1 MKAFVEAY
9 KKKTGYLPDIYAT
22 HYYDATGMLIHIM
35 KKVGVDRDKIR
46 DSFRDTTY
54 EGIIGA
60 YKADEEGN
68 LWHNAVVMEFLPEG
82 KIKSCVSTSSDRP
95 EDHHLS
101 QSLASGL
108 LMGCIYALV
117 GLGFILIYN
126 ATGGL
131 NFAQGELVMLA
142 AFVFY
147 SMIGTGA
154 PYAAAALIT
163 IVLMGLAGFAFQ
175 RLTFYP
181 LRDRSFLAF
190 IIATIGFSIF
200 ARNLALLVWG
210 PYPLKV
216 PSFFA
221 TDVVSIGNVVLA
233 PEHLFIVAVTIV
245 VLITQ
250 YALFFYT
257 DLGRRLRATA
267 QNAEVAQLMGIRAGQ
282 MIAITFMFSTLLT
295 GVAGVLLAPIFLV
308 DTEMGLN
315 LILKAFIA
323 VIIGGFGSVPGA
335 VVGGI
340 IVGLLEILI
349 AVFISSVYKD
359 AIVFGLLILLLIAFP
374 QGIFGERISER
385 A

>member
-1 MKAFVEAY
+1 MTQV
-9 KKKTGYLPDIYAT
+9 
-22 HYYDATGMLIHIM
+22 
-35 KKVGVDRDKIR
+35 
-46 DSFRDTTY
+46 
-54 EGIIGA
+54 
-60 YKADEEGN
+60 
-68 LWHNAVVMEFLPEG
+68 
-82 KIKSCVSTSSDRP
+82 
-95 EDHHLS
+95 
-101 QSLASGL
+101 LASGIA
-108 LMGCIYALV
+108 MGCIYALI

-142 AFVFY
+142 GFVFY
-147 SMIGTGA
+147 SMVGTGA
-154 PYAAAALIT
+154 PYGAAALIT
-163 IVLMGLAGFAFQ
+163 IAMMAASGFVFQ
-175 RLTFYP
+175 RVLFYP
-181 LRDRSFLAF
+181 VRNRSFLSF
-190 IIATIGFSIF
+190 IIVTIGFSIF
-200 ARNLALLVWG
+200 ARNLALLIWG

-216 PSFFA
+216 PSFF
-221 TDVVSIGNVVLA
+221 DQSVVNIADVVLA
-233 PEHLFIVAVTIV
+233 PEHLFIIAVTIV
-245 VLITQ
+245 VLLLQ
-250 YALFFYT
+250 YWLFFFT

-282 MIAITFMFSTLLT
+282 MIAFTFVLSTLLT
-295 GVAGVLLAPIFLV
+295 GIAGVLLAPIFLV

-359 AIVFGLLILLLIAFP
+359 AIAFLVLIFFLIVFP
-374 QGIFGERISER
+374 QGIFGERIAER

>member
-1 MKAFVEAY
+1 
-9 KKKTGYLPDIYAT
+9 
-22 HYYDATGMLIHIM
+22 
-35 KKVGVDRDKIR
+35 
-46 DSFRDTTY
+46 
-54 EGIIGA
+54 
-60 YKADEEGN
+60 
-68 LWHNAVVMEFLPEG
+68 
-82 KIKSCVSTSSDRP
+82 
-95 EDHHLS
+95 
-101 QSLASGL
+101 
-108 LMGCIYALV
+108 MGCIYALV

-147 SMIGTGA
+147 AVLATGV
-154 PYAAAALIT
+154 PYILAAVVTIAA
-163 IVLMGLAGFAFQ
+163 MAMAGVIFQ
-175 RLTFYP
+175 RLMFYP
-181 LRDRSFLAF
+181 LRNRSFLAF

-200 ARNLALLVWG
+200 ARNLALLIWG

-216 PSFFA
+216 RSFFDS
-221 TDVVSIGNVVLA
+221 DVVNIGNVVLT
-233 PEHLFIVAVTIV
+233 PEHLFIVVVTMV
-245 VLITQ
+245 VLASQ

-267 QNAEVAQLMGIRAGQ
+267 QNAEVAQLMGIRSGQ
-282 MIAITFMFSTLLT
+282 MIAITFALSTLLT
-295 GVAGVLLAPIFLV
+295 GIAGVLLAPIFLV

-335 VVGGI
+335 VVGGV

-359 AIVFGLLILLLIAFP
+359 AIAFGILIMFLIAFP
-374 QGIFGERISER
+374 QGIFGERVAER

>member
-1 MKAFVEAY
+1 
-9 KKKTGYLPDIYAT
+9 
-22 HYYDATGMLIHIM
+22 
-35 KKVGVDRDKIR
+35 
-46 DSFRDTTY
+46 
-54 EGIIGA
+54 
-60 YKADEEGN
+60 
-68 LWHNAVVMEFLPEG
+68 
-82 KIKSCVSTSSDRP
+82 
-95 EDHHLS
+95 
-101 QSLASGL
+101 
-108 LMGCIYALV
+108 MGCIYALV

-147 SMIGTGA
+147 AVLATGV
-154 PYAAAALIT
+154 PYILAAVVT
-163 IVLMGLAGFAFQ
+163 IAVMAMAGVIFQ
-175 RLTFYP
+175 RLMFYP
-181 LRDRSFLAF
+181 LRNRSFLAF

-200 ARNLALLVWG
+200 ARNLALLIWG

-216 PSFFA
+216 RSFFA
-221 TDVVSIGNVVLA
+221 SDVVNIGNVVLT
-233 PEHLFIVAVTIV
+233 PEHLFIVVVTMV
-245 VLITQ
+245 VLASQ

-267 QNAEVAQLMGIRAGQ
+267 QNAEVAQLMGIRSGQ
-282 MIAITFMFSTLLT
+282 MIAITFALSTLLT
-295 GVAGVLLAPIFLV
+295 GIAGVLLAPIFLV

-335 VVGGI
+335 VVGGV

-359 AIVFGLLILLLIAFP
+359 AIAFGILIMFLIAFP
-374 QGIFGERISER
+374 QGIFGERVAER

>member
-1 MKAFVEAY
+1 L
-9 KKKTGYLPDIYAT
+9 TQI
-22 HYYDATGMLIHIM
+22 
-35 KKVGVDRDKIR
+35 
-46 DSFRDTTY
+46 
-54 EGIIGA
+54 
-60 YKADEEGN
+60 
-68 LWHNAVVMEFLPEG
+68 
-82 KIKSCVSTSSDRP
+82 
-95 EDHHLS
+95 
-101 QSLASGL
+101 LASGL
-108 LMGCIYALV
+108 AMGCIYALV

-126 ATGGL
+126 ATNGL

-147 SMIGTGA
+147 SVISAGA
-154 PYAAAALIT
+154 PYVVAALIT
-163 IVLMGLAGFAFQ
+163 IVLMGLAGVVFQ
-175 RLTFYP
+175 RLMFYP

-221 TDVVSIGNVVLA
+221 NDVVSIGTVVLA
-233 PEHLFIVAVTIV
+233 PEYLFIVAVTVV
-245 VLITQ
+245 VLIAQHT
-250 YALFFYT
+250 LFFYT

-267 QNAEVAQLMGIRAGQ
+267 QNAEVAQLMGVQTRK
-282 MIAITFMFSTLLT
+282 MIAITFVLSTLLT

-335 VVGGI
+335 VVGGL
-340 IVGLLEILI
+340 IVGLLEIAV

-359 AIVFGLLILLLIAFP
+359 AIAFGVLILFLIAFP
-374 QGIFGERISER
+374 QGVFGERIAER

>member
-1 MKAFVEAY
+1 
-9 KKKTGYLPDIYAT
+9 
-22 HYYDATGMLIHIM
+22 
-35 KKVGVDRDKIR
+35 
-46 DSFRDTTY
+46 
-54 EGIIGA
+54 
-60 YKADEEGN
+60 
-68 LWHNAVVMEFLPEG
+68 
-82 KIKSCVSTSSDRP
+82 
-95 EDHHLS
+95 
-101 QSLASGL
+101 
-108 LMGCIYALV
+108 MGCICALV

-126 ATGGL
+126 ATSGL

-147 SMIGTGA
+147 SVISAGL
-154 PYAAAALIT
+154 PYLVAALVT
-163 IVLMGLAGFAFQ
+163 IAIMAVAGIVFQ
-175 RLTFYP
+175 RLMFYP

-200 ARNLALLVWG
+200 ARNLALLIWG

-216 PSFFA
+216 PSFFERE
-221 TDVVSIGNVVLA
+221 VVSFGTVVLA
-233 PEHLFIVAVTIV
+233 PEHLFIIAVTIV
-245 VLITQ
+245 VLIAQ

-267 QNAEVAQLMGIRAGQ
+267 QNAEVAQLMGIRAGR
-282 MIAITFMFSTLLT
+282 MIAITFMLSTLLA
-295 GVAGVLLAPIFLV
+295 GIAGVLLAPIFLV

-340 IVGLLEILI
+340 IVGLLEILV

-359 AIVFGLLILLLIAFP
+359 AIAFGILILFLIAFP
-374 QGIFGERISER
+374 QGIFGERIAER

>member
-1 MKAFVEAY
+1 MTQV
-9 KKKTGYLPDIYAT
+9 
-22 HYYDATGMLIHIM
+22 
-35 KKVGVDRDKIR
+35 
-46 DSFRDTTY
+46 
-54 EGIIGA
+54 
-60 YKADEEGN
+60 
-68 LWHNAVVMEFLPEG
+68 
-82 KIKSCVSTSSDRP
+82 
-95 EDHHLS
+95 
-101 QSLASGL
+101 LASGL
-108 LMGCIYALV
+108 AMGCIYALI

-126 ATGGL
+126 ATSGL

-154 PYAAAALIT
+154 PYGAAALIT
-163 IVLMGLAGFAFQ
+163 VGLMAASGFIFQ
-175 RLTFYP
+175 RLLFYP
-181 LRDRSFLAF
+181 VRDRSFLAF
-190 IIATIGFSIF
+190 IIVTIGFSIF
-200 ARNLALLVWG
+200 ARNLALLIWG

-216 PSFFA
+216 PSFFEQS
-221 TDVVSIGNVVLA
+221 VVNVGTVVLA
-233 PEHLFIVAVTIV
+233 PEHLFIIAVTMIV
-245 VLITQ
+245 LLAQ
-250 YALFFYT
+250 YWLFFFT

-267 QNAEVAQLMGIRAGQ
+267 QNAEVAQLMGIRSGQ
-282 MIAITFMFSTLLT
+282 MIALTFVLSTLLT

-340 IVGLLEILI
+340 IIGLLEILI

-359 AIVFGLLILLLIAFP
+359 AIVFLVLIFFLIVFP
-374 QGIFGERISER
+374 QGIFGERIAER